1 MISLRL
7 AFLCVQ
13 VAKKLR
19 ELSQE
24 DSAEQSANFQE
35 FCFRAV
41 DVSNVLLLR
50 FYNQVT
56 SQSDEKLL
64 SAEKEHTNEHA
75 GASKS
80 ACEVHSNS
88 SAHIL
93 GQTQIDTESLHDSS
107 HFQNLRRSEVSDK
120 DRGYL
125 LPKKISDRLQK
136 RRNALAHGGDATIL
150 DVLKCFQEVKHYL
163 CSSSKKLQNH
173 HRKYLQGVE
182 ISIDILKNV
191 PTLLNTMR
199 LMLEPQTA
207 ARSSRLLLSVPRELI
222 GREDILKQLI
232 RLMTPPKSV
241 ESTGP
246 HSTTR
251 WPRVLLHGPPGIG
264 KTAVVRELS
273 RRLEKSHPHQ
283 HSFQAT
289 TEMTLLVDINLFL
302 TLEMGDK
309 IEVSPTSVQPR
320 FKDYLFQTKKTFFL
334 VFEDVGD
341 PQLIMSLL
349 PMNSHCV
356 VFTSSSDLS
365 WEKQGFIPE
374 QVDSLSLEGL
384 SEEDSFRLVAHILTS
399 NGHKEL
405 FINICRRAAE
415 KECLRSFVFKNMLG
429 LPLAV
434 RLVGF
439 QLCYNKGCSLD
450 IADVSKLGSSRER
463 SSVDEKAAGRVH
475 VRGFHYV
482 VRHALEGI
490 SNGMKSLMVCFLLS
504 ILKWGETPT
513 YFLEELLKR
522 LNLTSDQICVSME
535 SLMKTGL
542 VTRLGED
549 YSMHQVV
556 QSHVRTIVSSSFPQ
570 LKESIVASF
579 LQTLKSETIL
589 STRMTLSERA
599 ATLGSS
605 SVTKTNGVFGGE
617 KLEVDQQNKN
627 FEIERLITAFLSVAE
642 DLQLSWKQRD
652 LCLRCLLLCFQRR
665 RADEDDVLDM
675 MRDTFF
681 ESFPCDFALLNLVQD
696 DEETVCSMLLA
707 RWSFLFEKSPK
718 PLENISSEISQL
730 LSAGSTIE
738 PIRLLHC
745 GANALLNIPVYKHV
759 PALFLN
765 FGLSVDSL
773 VRLFQERKDEI
784 FCSCSLICSKALSKR
799 TEFGRARRLF
809 LNVVHVWLPNS
820 ERFTVN
826 CHEEIMQ
833 TAFRLC
839 AHFSS
844 DDMYVDALHICDVA
858 YTISN
863 IDSYSQ
869 HRPALSLLACYR
881 ASHILAKLSFS
892 PEHHGSVPNQ
902 GRIWLHRALYFTRN
916 VNVGSLSP
924 NALEELVHIFFF
936 LFRAGA
942 ACAFYTGMP
951 SPLASAA
958 GEKAVELFNYM
969 RIERKL
975 SCGGFDFV
983 SSLRPLLLAASGVRN
998 LSELDERAA
1007 TQVCQKLA
1015 EAIKQSEV
1023 VADDIHT
1030 DLQRL
1035 HQLLFSLSSS
1045 GKCALI
1051 NFNYAFLQK
1060 LLLVVPRSES
1070 ILQNPLCA
1078 SNAGREESSGKSD
1091 ADPAVIRKVIDFLTK
1106 ELMFCGK
1113 VKLAKVLQEAF
1124 QLWPPNVFREDQLSS
1139 T

>member
-1 MISLRL
+1 MILHSL

-13 VAKKLR
+13 VAEKLR
-19 ELSQE
+19 ERSRE
-24 DSAEQSANFQE
+24 DSGELSANFQE
-35 FCFRAV
+35 FCFTAV

-50 FYNQVT
+50 FYNPVT

-80 ACEVHSNS
+80 ACEVHLNS

-93 GQTQIDTESLHDSS
+93 GDTQVDTESLHDSS
-107 HFQNLRRSEVSDK
+107 HFQNLRKSEVSDK

-222 GREDILKQLI
+222 GREDMLKQLI

-273 RRLEKSHPHQ
+273 RQLEKSHLHQ

-289 TEMTLLVDINLFL
+289 TEMTLLADINVFF

-309 IEVSPTSVQPR
+309 IEVSPSVQPR
-320 FKDYLFQTKKTFFL
+320 FKDYLFQTKKTFLL
-334 VFEDVGD
+334 VFEDVCD

-349 PMNSHCV
+349 PMNSQCV

-439 QLCYNKGCSLD
+439 QLCYNKGCSMD
-450 IADVSKLGSSRER
+450 FADVSKLGSSRER

-513 YFLEELLKR
+513 YFLEGLLKR

-556 QSHVRTIVSSSFPQ
+556 QSHVRTIVSSSFPKV
-570 LKESIVASF
+570 KESIVASL

-599 ATLGSS
+599 ATLS
-605 SVTKTNGVFGGE
+605 SVIKTNGIFGGK

-627 FEIERLITAFLSVAE
+627 FEIERLIT
-642 DLQLSWKQRD
+642 
-652 LCLRCLLLCFQRR
+652 
-665 RADEDDVLDM
+665 
-675 MRDTFF
+675 TF
-681 ESFPCDFALLNLVQD
+681 
-696 DEETVCSMLLA
+696 
-707 RWSFLFEKSPK
+707 
-718 PLENISSEISQL
+718 
-730 LSAGSTIE
+730 
-738 PIRLLHC
+738 
-745 GANALLNIPVYKHV
+745 
-759 PALFLN
+759 
-765 FGLSVDSL
+765 
-773 VRLFQERKDEI
+773 
-784 FCSCSLICSKALSKR
+784 
-799 TEFGRARRLF
+799 
-809 LNVVHVWLPNS
+809 
-820 ERFTVN
+820 
-826 CHEEIMQ
+826 
-833 TAFRLC
+833 
-839 AHFSS
+839 
-844 DDMYVDALHICDVA
+844 
-858 YTISN
+858 
-863 IDSYSQ
+863 
-869 HRPALSLLACYR
+869 
-881 ASHILAKLSFS
+881 
-892 PEHHGSVPNQ
+892 
-902 GRIWLHRALYFTRN
+902 
-916 VNVGSLSP
+916 
-924 NALEELVHIFFF
+924 
-936 LFRAGA
+936 
-942 ACAFYTGMP
+942 
-951 SPLASAA
+951 
-958 GEKAVELFNYM
+958 
-969 RIERKL
+969 
-975 SCGGFDFV
+975 
-983 SSLRPLLLAASGVRN
+983 
-998 LSELDERAA
+998 
-1007 TQVCQKLA
+1007 
-1015 EAIKQSEV
+1015 
-1023 VADDIHT
+1023 
-1030 DLQRL
+1030 
-1035 HQLLFSLSSS
+1035 
-1045 GKCALI
+1045 
-1051 NFNYAFLQK
+1051 
-1060 LLLVVPRSES
+1060 
-1070 ILQNPLCA
+1070 
-1078 SNAGREESSGKSD
+1078 
-1091 ADPAVIRKVIDFLTK
+1091 
-1106 ELMFCGK
+1106 
-1113 VKLAKVLQEAF
+1113 
-1124 QLWPPNVFREDQLSS
+1124 
-1139 T
+1139 